1 MKFRQVL
8 SVVPRGMRI
17 AALCVV
23 SLGVLIGPIAGL
35 IEGVV
40 TRRGHPSAM
49 PPGCL
54 AAVGLGGGL
63 VLGGFVATWLLCL
76 GFVYGDARRRAMPAV
91 PWMLL
96 ALFVPN
102 LLGFLFYFVMRR
114 PIGSPCPQCGQPMV
128 AEQRFCSWCG
138 YARPSSSPTTG
149 YSGLNPTAP
158 A

>member
-8 SVVPRGMRI
+8 SVVPRGVRI

-23 SLGVLIGPIAGL
+23 SLGVLIGPIAGF
-35 IEGVV
+35 IEGTV
-40 TRRGHPSAM
+40 TQRGHPSAM

-63 VLGGFVATWLLCL
+63 LFGGFLALWLLCL

-91 PWMLL
+91 PWTLL

-114 PIGSPCPQCGQPMV
+114 PIGSPCPQCGQSTLP
-128 AEQRFCSWCG
+128 EQRFCSWCG
-138 YARPSSSPTTG
+138 YERPSPSSPAS
-149 YSGLNPTAP
+149 YPGLGPTAP